1 MEGALWGLGA
11 AFGFGTGDF
20 IARFTSRRI
29 GAEAS
34 LLMTIVLGFLGLS
47 VWLFWPG
54 AGLLQLYDFRGWLA
68 GPGLLWSIAAGAANV
83 FGLLCLYKALA
94 RGPVSLAAPVVAA
107 YPAVVLVYLVPLG
120 FVPQPV
126 HLGGIVA
133 TLGGVIMLSRLAEAD
148 APQSLSMQGETQGPT
163 KTIRLA
169 VFSMCGVALG
179 VLFSQ
184 EASELHG
191 PLLST
196 WGMRGSGSLW
206 LLLWFAVFVRRRDVF
221 PGGIR
226 LALLAQAFL
235 EAAGSLALLLSSIG
249 EGRPL
254 AAVFASTFA
263 VVVALL
269 GRIVLRERITPAQ
282 WLCMAVILLGVA
294 ILSLAPPMARQP
306 FAFFWPFG

>member
-20 IARFTSRRI
+20 IARFTSRRM

-34 LLMTIVLGFLGLS
+34 LLATLLLGFLGLS

-54 AGLLQLYDFRGWLA
+54 AGLLEAHDFRGWLT
-68 GPGLLWSIAAGAANV
+68 GPGLLWSLASGAANV

-107 YPAVVLVYLVPLG
+107 YPAVVLVCLVFLG
-120 FVPQPV
+120 FVPKPV

-133 TLGGVIMLSRLAEAD
+133 TLGGVILLSRLAEAD
-148 APQSLSMQGETQGPT
+148 APQSLSLQGETRSPT
-163 KTIRLA
+163 ATIRLS
-169 VFSMCGVALG
+169 VLSMCGVALG

-191 PLLST
+191 PLLGT
-196 WGMRGSGSLW
+196 WGMRGFGT
-206 LLLWFAVFVRRRDVF
+206 LLLLAWFAVFVRRRAVF
-221 PGGIR
+221 PRGIR
-226 LALLAQAFL
+226 MALVAQAFL
-235 EAAGSLALLLSSIG
+235 EAAGSLCLLLSSMG

-269 GRIVLRERITPAQ
+269 GWLVLRERITLAQ
-282 WLCMAVILLGVA
+282 WLCMAVILAGVA
-294 ILSLAPPMARQP
+294 ILSLAPPMRGAP
-306 FAFFWPFG
+306 LAFAGPFG

>member
-20 IARFTSRRI
+20 IARFTSRRM

-34 LLMTIVLGFLGLS
+34 LLAVLVLGFLGLS

-54 AGLLQLYDFRGWLA
+54 AGHLERGDFRGWLA

-83 FGLLCLYKALA
+83 FGLLYLYKALA
-94 RGPVSLAAPVVAA
+94 RGPVSLAAPIVAA
-107 YPAVVLVYLVPLG
+107 YPAVVLLYLIPLG
-120 FVPQPV
+120 FVPAPV
-126 HLGGIVA
+126 HVGGIVA

-148 APQSLSMQGETQGPT
+148 QPQSLTMEGETRGPT
-163 KTIRLA
+163 ETIRLA

-196 WGMRGSGSLW
+196 WGMRGFGSLW
-206 LLLWFAVFVRRRDVF
+206 LLAWFFVCLRRRFAF
-221 PGGIR
+221 PAGIR
-226 LALLAQAFL
+226 VALGMQALL
-235 EAAGSLALLLSSIG
+235 EAAGSLFLLFSSIG

-269 GRIVLRERITPAQ
+269 GRLVLRERITPAQ
-282 WLCMAVILLGVA
+282 WLCMAVILFGVV
-294 ILSLAPPMARQP
+294 ILSLAPSMR
-306 FAFFWPFG
+306 G